1 MLDCL
6 NALRIVGM
14 DEDTKGLGNL
24 ETPSSTN
31 LGQFQG
37 LTEEAV

>member
-1 MLDCL
+1 MLCESWVWTRTRKD
-6 NALRIVGM
+6 
-14 DEDTKGLGNL
+14 LGNL